1 MSHLITNIAWK
12 KKSFTLRCTRFYCRM
27 ENLNDLVKEHLVVV
41 KRIQV
46 LLSPILINWS
56 ITTFN
61 AGYRKS
67 IPSAKYFNRVNFDWL
82 LTNSD
87 TGLRKSLQI
96 SGWTRVQ
103 PLELPILILVPVAE
117 KLINNIILRNK
128 LCVFR
133 WKNVSS
139 IYFLG
144 LIVRKKRALWI

>member
-1 MSHLITNIAWK
+1 
-12 KKSFTLRCTRFYCRM
+12 M

-41 KRIQV
+41 KRIEV

-61 AGYRKS
+61 AGCRKS
-67 IPSAKYFNRVNFDWL
+67 IPSAKYFNWVNFYQL

-87 TGLRKSLQI
+87 TGTRKSLQI

-103 PLELPILILVPVAE
+103 PLELPILILVPVTE
-117 KLINNIILRNK
+117 KLINNIILWNK
-128 LCVFR
+128 LCVCR

-139 IYFLG
+139 IYFWR
-144 LIVRKKRALWI
+144 LIVREKRALWISDKFKSKYRWKMHDLLDLKF